1 MKLSIII
8 VNYNVKYFLEQCL
21 CSVRAAIAG
30 MEAEV
35 LVVDNHSADGSV
47 EYLRPRF
54 PEVTFIE
61 NKDNPGFA
69 KANNQAIRIRR
80 ICPSAEPR
88 YCDRRRKR
96 AFSLFLYGR
105 TPGGGRN
112 RGEDVGRARCF
123 LGGE

>member
-69 KANNQAIRIRR
+69 KANNQA
-80 ICPSAEPR
+80 
-88 YCDRRRKR
+88 
-96 AFSLFLYGR
+96 
-105 TPGGGRN
+105 PGGGRN

>member
-47 EYLRPRF
+47 EYLSP
-54 PEVTFIE
+54 
-61 NKDNPGFA
+61 
-69 KANNQAIRIRR
+69 
-80 ICPSAEPR
+80 
-88 YCDRRRKR
+88 
-96 AFSLFLYGR
+96 AFSGSHFYR
-105 TPGGGRN
+105 
-112 RGEDVGRARCF
+112 E
-123 LGGE
+123 

>member
-54 PEVTFIE
+54 PEVTFIRIIRGLPKRITRRSGSVAE
-61 NKDNPGFA
+61 NMSF
-69 KANNQAIRIRR
+69 
-80 ICPSAEPR
+80 C
-88 YCDRRRKR
+88 
-96 AFSLFLYGR
+96 
-105 TPGGGRN
+105 
-112 RGEDVGRARCF
+112 
-123 LGGE
+123 

>member
-54 PEVTFIE
+54 PEVTLPKRITRRSGSVAE
-61 NKDNPGFA
+61 NMSF
-69 KANNQAIRIRR
+69 
-80 ICPSAEPR
+80 C
-88 YCDRRRKR
+88 
-96 AFSLFLYGR
+96 
-105 TPGGGRN
+105 
-112 RGEDVGRARCF
+112 
-123 LGGE
+123 

>member
-47 EYLRPRF
+47 EYLRRVF
-54 PEVTFIE
+54 R
-61 NKDNPGFA
+61 KLLLSR
-69 KANNQAIRIRR
+69 IRIIRGLPKRITRR
-80 ICPSAEPR
+80 SGSVAENMSF
-88 YCDRRRKR
+88 C
-96 AFSLFLYGR
+96 
-105 TPGGGRN
+105 
-112 RGEDVGRARCF
+112 
-123 LGGE
+123 

>member
-47 EYLRPRF
+47 EYLRVFR
-54 PEVTFIE
+54 
-61 NKDNPGFA
+61 KSLLSR
-69 KANNQAIRIRR
+69 IRIIRGLPKRITRR
-80 ICPSAEPR
+80 SGSVAENMSF
-88 YCDRRRKR
+88 C
-96 AFSLFLYGR
+96 
-105 TPGGGRN
+105 
-112 RGEDVGRARCF
+112 
-123 LGGE
+123 

>member
-54 PEVTFIE
+54 PEVIRGLPKRITRRSGSVAE
-61 NKDNPGFA
+61 NMSF
-69 KANNQAIRIRR
+69 
-80 ICPSAEPR
+80 C
-88 YCDRRRKR
+88 
-96 AFSLFLYGR
+96 
-105 TPGGGRN
+105 
-112 RGEDVGRARCF
+112 
-123 LGGE
+123 